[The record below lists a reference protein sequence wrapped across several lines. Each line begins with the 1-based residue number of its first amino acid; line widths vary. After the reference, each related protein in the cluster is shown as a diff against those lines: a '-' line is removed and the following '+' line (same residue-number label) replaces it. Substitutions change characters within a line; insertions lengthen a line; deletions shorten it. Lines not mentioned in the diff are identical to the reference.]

1 MHFDHVAVRVGHIQA
16 AVNWYRSLFGATVI
30 YQDENWSLLSVGDTK
45 VALVLED
52 SHPPHF
58 ALRVNSQEDL
68 LEPAE
73 HRDGSLYNYIV
84 DPWGNTVE
92 LIYYP
97 SEKN

>member
-1 MHFDHVAVRVGHIQA
+1 MLFDHVAFSVGEIQP
-16 AVNWYRSLFGATVI
+16 AVDWYCYLLNADVI
-30 YQDENWSLLSVGDTK
+30 YQDETWSLLSAGDTK
-45 VALVLED
+45 IALVLEET
-52 SHPPHF
+52 HPPHF
-58 ALRVNSQEDL
+58 ALRVDSLEDL
-68 LEPAE
+68 LDPAE